1 MPIPLSMVWFTKGC
15 EDRPNRVELR
25 CDRERGAYVL
35 TVVSADGSATRTTFD
50 DEDDMIAHAVA
61 TQIDLE
67 SRGWSV
73 APRLSSTRGQPP
85 PA

>member
-1 MPIPLSMVWFTKGC
+1 MVWLTKGPD
-15 EDRPNRVELR
+15 DRPDRVELR

-35 TVVSADGSATRTTFD
+35 TAVSPDGFATRTTFD

-61 TQIDLE
+61 TQIGLE

-73 APRLSSTRGQPP
+73 APAASWTRRHPP